1 MHTFKVRRGESVQ
14 TPLPAPGPP
23 SVAPGPS
30 SSTTVTSKPDLSLIN
45 PEASTDKHTVHEFN
59 AEETYSTSHGRPP
72 LRSISP
78 PSNNPDASD
87 HSKPGTMRA
96 EKLPVEEEVHP
107 DQSAFQD
114 ARQGPTNPMHT
125 APESMDRPGWSDGP
139 TSASLT
145 FSAELFYDSNN
156 RYPATTTP
164 RELYP
169 PSSNWPDAAGPS
181 TSFTAPFAP
190 TVAYG
195 RMTPKDGPASQQ
207 PYQYEQSWDRQQ
219 GAGQQGV
226 GYRKVDRN
234 VPEGLERIPVPLD
247 VDMDSDDPY
256 DVSDGDYDTDDG
268 PIVVRQ
274 GIPADSCTMDD
285 ELGAIVTLQADQ
297 INQDLSLLRS
307 ITSYIDRPNM
317 LSTYVP
323 SHRSSPLNNVMTARI
338 FSHFIHV
345 TAATISLYER
355 HPANPS
361 LILQGTPVPKSQQH
375 IWTCKL
381 FYLNSP
387 PITLES
393 SLTF

>member
-114 ARQGPTNPMHT
+114 ARQGSTKPMHT
-125 APESMDRPGWSDGP
+125 APESMDLSGWSDGP

-268 PIVVRQ
+268 PIVIRQ